1 MGLVDDQVAV
11 VIGGTSGIGA
21 RTAELL
27 DAEGARV
34 VIAGRRRAEGEAL
47 AGRLAGEASFIRCDV
62 TVESDVAAVIAH
74 AVGRFGRLDALVN
87 SAGGGVREGRG
98 VAAVDLG
105 TLHATI
111 ALHLGGVMAG
121 MKYAAPVMVE
131 QKSGSIVNIA
141 SVGGRLAGWSA
152 LGYSAAKAAVIHA
165 TRCAAVEL
173 GESGVRANSISPGP
187 ILTGIF
193 GKAAGLEPAEADRRA
208 GELEPLATSV
218 LRPWQPIRRA
228 GVADDV
234 ANAAVWLA
242 SNASAFVTGH
252 DLVVDGGICAGRPF
266 SASEAERG
274 LVASF
279 LRGAARPST
288 AAVP

>member
-1 MGLVDDQVAV
+1 
-11 VIGGTSGIGA
+11 
-21 RTAELL
+21 
-27 DAEGARV
+27 
-34 VIAGRRRAEGEAL
+34 
-47 AGRLAGEASFIRCDV
+47 
-62 TVESDVAAVIAH
+62 
-74 AVGRFGRLDALVN
+74 
-87 SAGGGVREGRG
+87 
-98 VAAVDLG
+98 
-105 TLHATI
+105 
-111 ALHLGGVMAG
+111 
-121 MKYAAPVMVE
+121 
-131 QKSGSIVNIA
+131 
-141 SVGGRLAGWSA
+141 
-152 LGYSAAKAAVIHA
+152 VIHA

-173 GESGVRANSISPGP
+173 GETGVRANSISPGP

-208 GELEPLATSV
+208 GELEHLATSV

-252 DLVVDGGICAGRPF
+252 DLVVDGGICAGRLF

-279 LRGAARPST
+279 LRGGPRPST